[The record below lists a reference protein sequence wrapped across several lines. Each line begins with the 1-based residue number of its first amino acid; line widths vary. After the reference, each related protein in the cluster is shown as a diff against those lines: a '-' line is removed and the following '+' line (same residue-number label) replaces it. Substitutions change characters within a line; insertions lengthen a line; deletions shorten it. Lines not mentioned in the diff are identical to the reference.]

1 MKRLESQVKLYIII
15 IKKVHIIMFHLHQ
28 NVDPAIFFDLRQ
40 HFVDPRNAY
49 NPCQSQTHGTHETM
63 KPVTAS
69 NRDSSAGA
77 FL

>member
-1 MKRLESQVKLYIII
+1 
-15 IKKVHIIMFHLHQ
+15 MFHLHQ
-28 NVDPAIFFDLRQ
+28 NVNSAIFFDLRQ
-40 HFVDPRNAY
+40 HFVNPRNAY

>member
-1 MKRLESQVKLYIII
+1 
-15 IKKVHIIMFHLHQ
+15 MFHLHQ

-77 FL
+77 FLWLIRNS